1 MKKKKIKGPK
11 EEDKRNKTPD
21 SSKINRHK
29 QLSGIIK
36 TNKRWNSIEK
46 KETQKSNKKEES
58 KININ
63 NNKNLYQ
70 DIENDL
76 MINIH
81 EVNMR
86 RSMSQMET
94 KQSQS
99 SLYNDE
105 INKDNKYKTQAN
117 RFVFINDKEKDK
129 FKLFRIFF

>member
-1 MKKKKIKGPK
+1 
-11 EEDKRNKTPD
+11 
-21 SSKINRHK
+21 
-29 QLSGIIK
+29 
-36 TNKRWNSIEK
+36 
-46 KETQKSNKKEES
+46 
-58 KININ
+58 
-63 NNKNLYQ
+63 
-70 DIENDL
+70 

-129 FKLFRIFF
+129 FNKINNDRFNNTKIN

>member
-1 MKKKKIKGPK
+1 
-11 EEDKRNKTPD
+11 
-21 SSKINRHK
+21 
-29 QLSGIIK
+29 
-36 TNKRWNSIEK
+36 
-46 KETQKSNKKEES
+46 
-58 KININ
+58 
-63 NNKNLYQ
+63 
-70 DIENDL
+70 

-129 FKLFRIFF
+129 FNKINNDRFKNTKIN

>member
-1 MKKKKIKGPK
+1 M
-11 EEDKRNKTPD
+11 
-21 SSKINRHK
+21 
-29 QLSGIIK
+29 L
-36 TNKRWNSIEK
+36 
-46 KETQKSNKKEES
+46 
-58 KININ
+58 
-63 NNKNLYQ
+63 NL
-70 DIENDL
+70 
-76 MINIH
+76 H

-129 FKLFRIFF
+129 FNKINNDRFNNTKIN